1 MSYRKGGDYMNEQ
14 IELDKLTAKEA
25 LARYLKN
32 FLTPDRNTYLEDLI
46 VEIAEDEIINVDWIE
61 IY

>member
-1 MSYRKGGDYMNEQ
+1 MNEQ

-32 FLTPDRNTYLEDLI
+32 FLIPDRNTYLEDLI
-46 VEIAEDEIINVDWIE
+46 VEIAKDEIINVDWIE
-61 IY
+61 LY

>member
-1 MSYRKGGDYMNEQ
+1 MNEQ

-32 FLTPDRNTYLEDLI
+32 FLIPDRNTYLEDLI